1 MEQLYNW
8 NATFALLDNYK
19 VLAKKNVFVL
29 QKKKNPEKIGIA
41 RLAGEESMLHC
52 TEGLEA
58 CLQMWTS
65 ESCCVR
71 ICVPSLQ
78 QARCRMKEGIA

>member
-29 QKKKNPEKIGIA
+29 QKKKNPKDRNCSSCRRGKHA
-41 RLAGEESMLHC
+41 ALHRGVRGLLADVDL
-52 TEGLEA
+52 
-58 CLQMWTS
+58 
-65 ESCCVR
+65 
-71 ICVPSLQ
+71 
-78 QARCRMKEGIA
+78 